1 MYHCAGCKKPIAEH
15 NETEMLARGEWRATA
30 MSANQN
36 AIGFYLSALYSP
48 IGWKSWEQI
57 AHGWLLINLS

>member
-15 NETEMLARGEWRATA
+15 HETEMLARGERRATA

-48 IGWKSWEQI
+48 IG
-57 AHGWLLINLS
+57 